1 MGSGDAR
8 RHVPALPPVGGNAAG
23 AAYCHHY
30 LVTENCCRRR
40 KSLALTWTAGYTRPR
55 MVTDAIHPSCRLALT
70 HPTTR
75 QPDNPTT
82 RQPDNPTTRQP
93 DNPTTRQPDNPT
105 TRQPDNPTTR
115 QPDNPTT
122 RQPDNPTTRQPDNPT
137 TRQPDNPTTRQPD
150 NPTTRQPD
158 NPTTRQPDNPTTA
171 RAASYPLRQPCSGRP
186 LGPGAER
193 TIDPRGAHPPRI
205 RASNGRRSPP
215 RTPPVHTSTRRDACP
230 AVTHRWVPRPTA
242 TPRGVGRHAQVKGGK
257 R

>member
-30 LVTENCCRRR
+30 LVTENCCR

-55 MVTDAIHPSCRLALT
+55 MVTDAIHPSCRLT

-93 DNPTTRQPDNPT
+93 DNPTTRQPRAPLASLASRSGN
-105 TRQPDNPTTR
+105 
-115 QPDNPTT
+115 
-122 RQPDNPTTRQPDNPT
+122 
-137 TRQPDNPTTRQPD
+137 
-150 NPTTRQPD
+150 
-158 NPTTRQPDNPTTA
+158 
-171 RAASYPLRQPCSGRP
+171 RAAADHSAPVLNAPLIRVAYTRHESARLTADEVRP
-186 LGPGAER
+186 ELHQSTPARVATPAGSHAQMGAASDR
-193 TIDPRGAHPPRI
+193 APRGA
-205 RASNGRRSPP
+205 
-215 RTPPVHTSTRRDACP
+215 
-230 AVTHRWVPRPTA
+230 
-242 TPRGVGRHAQVKGGK
+242 GRHAQVKGGK